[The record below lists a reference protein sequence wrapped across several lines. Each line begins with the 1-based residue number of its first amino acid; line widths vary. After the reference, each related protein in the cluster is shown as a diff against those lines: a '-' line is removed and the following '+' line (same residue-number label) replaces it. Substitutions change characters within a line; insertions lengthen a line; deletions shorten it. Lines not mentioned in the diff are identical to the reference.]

1 MEKRRSSRNVISLD
15 ARIVSSGISHSG
27 VTVNLSGEGIYMV
40 TTSSRDVIDFP
51 QNTTVKLHAVLPTQ
65 ETLDLKCSVKWFQ
78 KNTSPNGTT
87 FKMGMEII
95 DPPPVY
101 RRFIKSHQ

>member
-1 MEKRRSSRNVISLD
+1 MEKRRSSRKVVSLD

-40 TTSSRDVIDFP
+40 TASSRDVIDFS
-51 QNTTVKLHAVLPTQ
+51 QKTTVKLQAVLPTQ
-65 ETLDLKCSVKWFQ
+65 EKLDLKCSIKWFQ

-101 RRFIKSHQ
+101 RKFIKSQK